1 MARAVFTSSSSMAKR
16 TPSPEES
23 ELWRTAMRDAKPLK
37 RQRHAAKKAA
47 TPSSAPA
54 EPAAQPAAPKRPLP
68 SLPAPVLPPKP
79 PELEPGRFAGVDKR
93 LAERLKR
100 GQLPIEGMLDLHGL
114 TQEEAHRQLDGFLA
128 LSANAGRRCVLVITG
143 KGAWREEAG
152 ILREMVPRWLNEAP
166 NRSRVLAIANAQPR
180 HGGSGALYVL
190 LKRRRES

>member
-1 MARAVFTSSSSMAKR
+1 
-16 TPSPEES
+16 
-23 ELWRTAMRDAKPLK
+23 MRDARPLK
-37 RQRHAAKKAA
+37 RQWQASKKAA
-47 TPSSAPA
+47 TPPQAPI
-54 EPAAQPAAPKRPLP
+54 EPAAPPAQPKRPP
-68 SLPAPVLPPKP
+68 RPAPTP
-79 PELEPGRFAGVDKR
+79 PELAAGRIAGVDKR

-143 KGAWREEAG
+143 KGVWRPESG

-166 NRSRVLAIANAQPR
+166 SRARVLAIAIAQPR

-190 LKRRRES
+190 LKRRREQ

>member
-1 MARAVFTSSSSMAKR
+1 MAKR

-37 RQRHAAKKAA
+37 RRRQAAKKARTA
-47 TPSSAPA
+47 APA
-54 EPAAQPAAPKRPLP
+54 PTEPAVPPPPPKR
-68 SLPAPVLPPKP
+68 SLPPPAPPSPPKP
-79 PELEPGRFAGVDKR
+79 PGLALGRIAGVDKR

-100 GQLPIEGMLDLHGL
+100 GQLAIEGMLDLHGL

-143 KGAWREEAG
+143 KGVWREEAG

-166 NRSRVLAIANAQPR
+166 NRARVLAIAAAQPR
-180 HGGSGALYVL
+180 HGGSGALYIL